1 MERKKTVLL
10 CVTGGIAAYKIATLA
25 SMLVKTGYDVKV
37 VMTQNATNFIN
48 PLVFCD
54 DRTGYSEC
62 DRQTGTRDCR

>member
-48 PLVFCD
+48 PLW
-54 DRTGYSEC
+54 SM
-62 DRQTGTRDCR
+62 